1 MGQTSLSSLFA
12 FLLILSI
19 VHDSWC
25 QKQCG
30 VSDDDD
36 GRGPSST
43 VRAGF
48 WFSQYRLHSPATTID
63 ASLYTHLYYYALS
76 LDDCANSGIA
86 VPPDQVAVLGNF
98 SGTVKSNNPALKTL
112 LSVAA
117 DGCQPSFSA
126 MAADAALRAAF
137 IASSLEL
144 ARANAFDGL
153 DLAWQFPSS
162 PADMANL
169 GLLLEEWR
177 ARIGEEAARSSTPS
191 TLLLTMTAYFSN
203 HLFDGPTTDGPDY
216 PTDAISRSL
225 DWVNVLCFGFH
236 RNGNATANDAAL
248 FDQTSHFSASYGVTS
263 WLDAGIPPCKLV
275 MGVPVY
281 GRSWILR
288 NKSKNEPGDP
298 VVAEGPRQK
307 MSNQSGLIA
316 YLEIEGF
323 LKDPGTKF
331 VYDSRTATSYFQSG
345 DLWVSYDSPQVVE
358 GKVRFARRSGL
369 LGYFLWP
376 ISFDDSNH
384 TVAER
389 ASGVWLEERESPG
402 GGGEEESLPEGGAPP
417 PPPPPPAAAGAGS
430 VSASAQRL
438 PLTRCPVVLAC
449 GLSCFLSVWLWAY
462 WLWA

>member
-1 MGQTSLSSLFA
+1 MGQTSLFT

-19 VHDSWC
+19 VHDSRC

-30 VSDDDD
+30 GSDD
-36 GRGPSST
+36 GRGPGR

-48 WFSQYRLHSPATTID
+48 WFSQYSLRSPAPTID
-63 ASLYTHLYYYALS
+63 ASLYTHLYYYSLS
-76 LDDCANSGIA
+76 LDGADSGIV
-86 VPPDQVAVLGNF
+86 VPPDQVTVLGNF
-98 SGTVKSNNPALKTL
+98 SGSVKSSNPALKTL
-112 LSVAA
+112 LSVSA
-117 DGCQPSFSA
+117 DGCQTSFSA
-126 MAADAALRAAF
+126 MVADAALRAAF

-144 ARANAFDGL
+144 ARANRFDGL

-177 ARIGEEAARSSTPS
+177 ARIGEDAARSSTPS
-191 TLLLTMTAYFSN
+191 ALLLTITAYFSN

-225 DWVNVLCFGFH
+225 DWLNVLCFGFH

-248 FDQTSHFSASYGVTS
+248 FDRTSHFSASYGITS
-263 WLDAGIPPCKLV
+263 WLDAGVPPCKLV
-275 MGVPVY
+275 MGVPLY
-281 GRSWILR
+281 GRSWFLR

-307 MSNQSGLIA
+307 VSNQSGVMA

-323 LKDPGTKF
+323 LKDPGTKSA
-331 VYDSRTATSYFQSG
+331 YDSRTATSYFQSG

-358 GKVRFARRSGL
+358 DKIRFARRNGL

-376 ISFDDSNH
+376 ISFDDSNR
-384 TVAER
+384 TVSKRGTIAIF
-389 ASGVWLEERESPG
+389 LCNFF
-402 GGGEEESLPEGGAPP
+402 
-417 PPPPPPAAAGAGS
+417 
-430 VSASAQRL
+430 
-438 PLTRCPVVLAC
+438 PL
-449 GLSCFLSVWLWAY
+449 
-462 WLWA
+462 

>member
-1 MGQTSLSSLFA
+1 MGQTTLSSLFT
-12 FLLILSI
+12 FLLIFSI
-19 VHDSWC
+19 FHNSRC

-30 VSDDDD
+30 VSDDRR
-36 GRGPSST
+36 GGPSR

-48 WFSQYRLHSPATTID
+48 WFSQYSLHSPAPTID
-63 ASLYTHLYYYALS
+63 TSLYTHLYYYSLS
-76 LDDCANSGIA
+76 LDGANSGIA
-86 VPPDQVAVLGNF
+86 VPPDQIAVLCNF
-98 SGTVKSNNPALKTL
+98 SGTVKSSNPALKTL

-117 DGCQPSFSA
+117 DGRQTSFSA
-126 MAADAALRAAF
+126 MAADASLRAAF
-137 IASSLEL
+137 IASTLEL
-144 ARANAFDGL
+144 ARANRFDGL

-177 ARIGEEAARSSTPS
+177 ARIGEEAAPS
-191 TLLLTMTAYFSN
+191 TLLLTITAYFSN

-216 PTDAISRSL
+216 PTDAISSSL
-225 DWVNVLCFGFH
+225 DWINILCFGFH

-248 FDQTSHFSASYGVTS
+248 FDRTSHFSASYGVTS
-263 WLDAGIPPCKLV
+263 WLDAGIPPCKVV
-275 MGVPVY
+275 MGVPLY
-281 GRSWILR
+281 GRSWFLK

-307 MSNQSGLIA
+307 MSNQSGVIA

-323 LKDPGTKF
+323 LKDPGTKS
-331 VYDSRTATSYFQSG
+331 VYDGRTATSYLQSG

-376 ISFDDSNH
+376 ISFDDSNR
-384 TVAER
+384 TVSKR
-389 ASGVWLEERESPG
+389 ASGVWLGERESQG
-402 GGGEEESLPEGGAPP
+402 GGREEERLPEGGAPP
-417 PPPPPPAAAGAGS
+417 PAAAGGGGA

-438 PLTRCPVVLAC
+438 SVTGCRVVLVC
-449 GLSCFLSVWLWAY
+449 GLLCFLSGWLWV
-462 WLWA
+462 